1 MTMVPAMASCR
12 FLSVVR
18 TMLIDFCAGP
28 RTRTRTRTQV
38 SGAAGRGRRGAGAGG
53 DAGVSG
59 AAWGL

>member
-28 RTRTRTRTQV
+28 RTRTRTRTRTQ
-38 SGAAGRGRRGAGAGG
+38 
-53 DAGVSG
+53 VSG